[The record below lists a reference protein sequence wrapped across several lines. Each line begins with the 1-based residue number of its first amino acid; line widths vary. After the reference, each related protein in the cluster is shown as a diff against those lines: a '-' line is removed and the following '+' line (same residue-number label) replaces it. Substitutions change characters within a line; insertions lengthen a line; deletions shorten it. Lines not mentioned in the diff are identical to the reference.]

1 MTESGSIEQ
10 NSMKFETPVL
20 LKTLVDYDDSDDNDG
35 VYVGGSCEEKVE
47 SPSFTNLKFL
57 HGKLSDA
64 GKAET
69 FLMYN
74 MNGITYVI
82 KEKSLENALNSTNA
96 AITVD
101 PLFTVDK
108 EHGNAQAEATIGVD
122 GDGNISAVYT
132 QTVTNTVNN
141 ALYVTKYDPTVK
153 KFGEAFMLAMNHM
166 QVYEDSVSNQW
177 TSEDTRAAFFDS
189 KAAEKTSLSLMLHR
203 SHLVNRRRKT
213 RAEH

>member
-1 MTESGSIEQ
+1 
-10 NSMKFETPVL
+10 
-20 LKTLVDYDDSDDNDG
+20 
-35 VYVGGSCEEKVE
+35 
-47 SPSFTNLKFL
+47 
-57 HGKLSDA
+57 
-64 GKAET
+64 
-69 FLMYN
+69 

-189 KAAEKTSLSLMLHR
+189 KKGGGEDQFIFNAPQIALGKPTTENESGTLTILTKGTMTKLKKSTMDFDGEKYTEYVPDANNTATSGIYAITVSYT
-203 SHLVNRRRKT
+203 HLTLPTTERV
-213 RAEH
+213 